1 MASQGPRDEPSRGPF
16 CLTSQWHRLQ
26 PVGFRH
32 CTRTKTHRLKPVPLK
47 STPPRN
53 CATILGESI
62 SCARTQFDFVYAL
75 IHVLAIAYGYD
86 FASVRRRMSAQKP
99 GDPFDV
105 VTYPHLLA
113 IPQKGNKVDYELDAQ
128 SPMETESCVHSLF
141 PHYGYTP
148 CWYVL
153 RRSKSPTQMTIVFP
167 ASRFK

>member
-1 MASQGPRDEPSRGPF
+1 MRAY
-16 CLTSQWHRLQ
+16 
-26 PVGFRH
+26 
-32 CTRTKTHRLKPVPLK
+32 
-47 STPPRN
+47 
-53 CATILGESI
+53 SI
-62 SCARTQFDFVYAL
+62 RFLYAL
-75 IHVLAIAYGYD
+75 ILFLAVAYGYD

-148 CWYVL
+148 CWYIL
-153 RRSKSPTQMTIVFP
+153 RKSKSPTQMMIVFP
-167 ASRFK
+167 VSGFK

>member
-1 MASQGPRDEPSRGPF
+1 MRAY
-16 CLTSQWHRLQ
+16 
-26 PVGFRH
+26 
-32 CTRTKTHRLKPVPLK
+32 
-47 STPPRN
+47 
-53 CATILGESI
+53 SI
-62 SCARTQFDFVYAL
+62 RFLYAL
-75 IHVLAIAYGYD
+75 ILFLAVAYGYD

-148 CWYVL
+148 CWYIL
-153 RRSKSPTQMTIVFP
+153 RKSKNPTQMMIVFP
-167 ASRFK
+167 VSGFK